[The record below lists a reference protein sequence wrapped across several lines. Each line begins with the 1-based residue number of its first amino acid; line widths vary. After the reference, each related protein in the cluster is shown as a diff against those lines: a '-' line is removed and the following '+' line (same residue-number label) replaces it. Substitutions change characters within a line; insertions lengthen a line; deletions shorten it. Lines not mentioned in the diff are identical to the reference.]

1 MTFSGNSLE
10 QQPAELAGL
19 AIENTLNNSSFSLEL
34 NVDVPATLNL
44 NEEARLRRLEL
55 IREAVEGRK

>member
-1 MTFSGNSLE
+1 MSGFNHE
-10 QQPAELAGL
+10 QQPTELTGL
-19 AIENTLNNSSFSLEL
+19 AIVNALNNSGFKLEL